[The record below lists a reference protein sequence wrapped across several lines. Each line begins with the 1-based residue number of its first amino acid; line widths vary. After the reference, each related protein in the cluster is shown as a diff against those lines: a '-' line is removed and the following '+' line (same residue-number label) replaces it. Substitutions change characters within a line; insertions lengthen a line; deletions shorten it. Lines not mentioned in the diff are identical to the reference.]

1 MDGDN
6 NNNTDGWELFTNL
19 LASVDVDRIERI
31 AGGGGDA
38 ETPTQE
44 FLGPHTPTQVI
55 DLHSTLN

>member
-6 NNNTDGWELFTNL
+6 NNNTDGWELCYNL
-19 LASVDVDRIERI
+19 LASVDVDRVERI

-38 ETPTQE
+38 ETPTQGRI
-44 FLGPHTPTQVI
+44 GPHTPTQVI